1 MGLTIRLGVEL
12 TLMHKAISITLPRQR
27 PHADPLIQEARDR
40 HRRRRRRLLLI
51 ALVLAVAVAA
61 YGGFRWRGGGPGP
74 APSGAAGAPPA
85 GVPHQPGWYVGE
97 ARVATPGCVRCV
109 QSASW
114 ASTIP
119 YLDKPGDFPQRTMT
133 ALGPKG
139 AIVFVTRSWQPS
151 RPRWMLQRHPL
162 RIVSTLIHAGFEGNP
177 THDRVSEWLASSW
190 RAGSFVS
197 VYVFFGS
204 PTPLARDTAR
214 AERELA
220 GTTFPTWSLGR

>member
-1 MGLTIRLGVEL
+1 VGVTIRLGVES
-12 TLMHKAISITLPRQR
+12 TVMHQAISITPARQR

-40 HRRRRRRLLLI
+40 HRRRRRRLLLA

-61 YGGFRWRGGGPGP
+61 YGGFRWRGGGPGT
-74 APSGAAGAPPA
+74 APSGAAGARPA
-85 GVPHQPGWYVGE
+85 ALPHQPGWYVGG

-119 YLDKPGDFPQRTMT
+119 YLDKPNDFPQRTMT
-133 ALGPKG
+133 ALGPKD
-139 AIVFVTRSWQPS
+139 AIVLSRGRGS
-151 RPRWMLQRHPL
+151 RPGL
-162 RIVSTLIHAGFEGNP
+162 GGCCN
-177 THDRVSEWLASSW
+177 D
-190 RAGSFVS
+190 
-197 VYVFFGS
+197 VFFGS
-204 PTPLARDTAR
+204 PTPAARDVAR

>member
-12 TLMHKAISITLPRQR
+12 TLMHKAISITLLRQR

-85 GVPHQPGWYVGE
+85 GVPHQRGWYVGE

-109 QSASW
+109 QIASW

-119 YLDKPGDFPQRTMT
+119 YLGKPGDFPQRTMT

-139 AIVFVTRSWQPS
+139 AIVFVSRSWQPS
-151 RPRWMLQRHPL
+151 RPLWMLQRHPL
-162 RIVSTLIHAGFEGNP
+162 RIVRTLIHAGFEGNP

-204 PTPLARDTAR
+204 PTPLARDIAR

>member
-1 MGLTIRLGVEL
+1 
-12 TLMHKAISITLPRQR
+12 MHRTISITLPRQR

-40 HRRRRRRLLLI
+40 HRRRRRRLLWA
-51 ALVLAVAVAA
+51 ALVLATAVAA
-61 YGGFRWRGGGPGP
+61 YGGFRGRGGGPGP
-74 APSGAAGAPPA
+74 TPPGAAGARPA
-85 GVPHQPGWYVGE
+85 GLQPGWYVGE

-109 QSASW
+109 QIASW

-139 AIVFVTRSWQPS
+139 AIVFVTRSWQPA

-162 RIVSTLIHAGFEGNP
+162 RIVRTLIHAGFEGNP
-177 THDRVSEWLASSW
+177 THDRVSEWLAASW

-204 PTPLARDTAR
+204 PTPAARDVAR